1 MTELSVLFV
10 CLLYA
15 LVPAAI
21 VLFLSTAENAL
32 RILFAGASL
41 FCALTGLYL
50 LNGPTF
56 TPEGLAVFT
65 APFQPLLQPSLT
77 AKILTENWLGLV
89 LAIVAGGFAFGAP
102 LRRILTNAVIS
113 DAKSL
118 ARAELD
124 QERRRQQDKHETALR
139 RLHEATADAEKRSR
153 AAQAKAEELTEREKD
168 VEQQESVAAKIRKDL
183 IADIDRHNAAVEEF
197 NAATREERRQI
208 KTLSQANERFKAML
222 AKYIPYKAA
231 WRKVFTAAPKEGQ
244 DYLRDALKQAKEE
257 HKAQRVPSPH
267 AARAPI
273 PTLPSEAHS

>member
-1 MTELSVLFV
+1 MTALFVLSV

-15 LVPAAI
+15 LIPAAI

-32 RILFAGASL
+32 RTLFACISVL
-41 FCALTGLYL
+41 CALTSLYL

-56 TPEGLAVFT
+56 TPEGPALFT
-65 APFQPLLQPSLT
+65 APFQPLLHPTLT
-77 AKILTENWLGLV
+77 ATILTENWLGFV
-89 LAIVAGGFAFGAP
+89 LAIVSGGLAFGAP
-102 LRRILTNAVIS
+102 LRRILTKAVIA
-113 DAKSL
+113 DARSM

-124 QERRRQQDKHETALR
+124 QERRSQQAEHETALE
-139 RLHEATADAEKRSR
+139 RLNAATEDAEKRSR
-153 AAQAKAEELTEREKD
+153 AAQAKAEELAEREKD
-168 VEQQESVAAKIRKDL
+168 LKQQESVAAEIRKNL

-197 NAATREERRQI
+197 NTATREERRQI
-208 KTLSQANERFKAML
+208 EALTRTNERLKAML

-244 DYLRDALKQAKEE
+244 DYLSGMLMQARAE
-257 HKAQRVPSPH
+257 HKAQRAPSPH

>member
-1 MTELSVLFV
+1 MNALFVLSV

-32 RILFAGASL
+32 RTLFACVSVL
-41 FCALTGLYL
+41 CALTGLYL

-56 TPEGLAVFT
+56 TPEGPALFT
-65 APFQPLLQPSLT
+65 APFQPLLQPTLT
-77 AKILTENWLGLV
+77 ATILTENWLGLV
-89 LAIVAGGFAFGAP
+89 LALVSGGLAFGAP
-102 LRRILTNAVIS
+102 LRRILTKAVIA
-113 DAKSL
+113 DARSM

-124 QERRRQQDKHETALR
+124 QERRSQQAEHETELE
-139 RLHEATADAEKRSR
+139 RLNAATKDAEKRSR
-153 AAQAKAEELTEREKD
+153 AAQAKAKELAEREKD
-168 VEQQESVAAKIRKDL
+168 VKRQESFVAELEQKL
-183 IADIDRHNAAVEEF
+183 IADIERHNAAVEEF

-208 KTLSQANERFKAML
+208 EALTRTNERFKAML

-231 WRKVFTAAPKEGQ
+231 WHKVFKAVSKEGQ
-244 DYLRDALKQAKEE
+244 EFMHEALLQAKAE

-273 PTLPSEAHS
+273 PTLPTETP

>member
-102 LRRILTNAVIS
+102 LHRILTKAVIA
-113 DAKSL
+113 DARSM

-124 QERRRQQDKHETALR
+124 QERRSQQAEHETALE
-139 RLHEATADAEKRSR
+139 RLNAATEDAEKRSR
-153 AAQAKAEELTEREKD
+153 VAQAKAEELAEREKD
-168 VEQQESVAAKIRKDL
+168 IKQQESVAAEIRKNL

-208 KTLSQANERFKAML
+208 ETLSQANERFKAML

>member
-15 LVPAAI
+15 LIPAAI

-32 RILFAGASL
+32 RTLFAGVSL

-56 TPEGLAVFT
+56 TPEGPALFT

-77 AKILTENWLGLV
+77 VKILAENWLGFI
-89 LAIVAGGFAFGAP
+89 LAIVSGGLAFGAP
-102 LRRILTNAVIS
+102 LRRILTKAVIA
-113 DAKSL
+113 DARSM

-124 QERRRQQDKHETALR
+124 KERRRQQAEHETTLE
-139 RLHEATADAEKRSR
+139 RLNAATEDAEKRSR
-153 AAQAKAEELTEREKD
+153 AAQAKAEELAEREKD
-168 VEQQESVAAKIRKDL
+168 IKQQESVAAEIGKNL

-208 KTLSQANERFKAML
+208 EALTRTNERFKAML

-231 WRKVFTAAPKEGQ
+231 WRKVFMAAPKEGQ
-244 DYLRDALKQAKEE
+244 DYLRSMLLQARAE